1 MAKID
6 QCLQKMVELGASDLH
21 LHVDYPLTYRIDGEL
36 KPIGKPVSNKQ
47 IIFLLGE
54 ILTTEQKRLLN
65 NGREVDFAY
74 QLSSVG
80 RFRGNIFLQDGKFGG
95 VFRLIPSHL
104 HSFEE
109 IGAPSILRNL
119 VQSKSG
125 LILVTGPTGSGKSTT
140 MASMI
145 NEINKTR
152 YGHILTLEDPI
163 EFTHEDKRC
172 MITHKE
178 IGQDIPTFNDGLKA
192 AFKENVDVVLI
203 GEIRDAESM
212 QSALNLAESG
222 VLVLATLHT
231 LDAANTVKRAISFFK
246 DKMRQM
252 VRTRFAQNIR
262 AILSMRLLPSVGG
275 GRVALYEVMIANQGI
290 RNLIKDAKDHQ
301 IQSALEQGKSD
312 GMKTFNMSLSEL
324 LSQNRISKDVADIH
338 NGMMGNQ

>member
-1 MAKID
+1 
-6 QCLQKMVELGASDLH
+6 
-21 LHVDYPLTYRIDGEL
+21 
-36 KPIGKPVSNKQ
+36 
-47 IIFLLGE
+47 
-54 ILTTEQKRLLN
+54 
-65 NGREVDFAY
+65 
-74 QLSSVG
+74 
-80 RFRGNIFLQDGKFGG
+80 
-95 VFRLIPSHL
+95 
-104 HSFEE
+104 
-109 IGAPSILRNL
+109 
-119 VQSKSG
+119 
-125 LILVTGPTGSGKSTT
+125 
-140 MASMI
+140 MI

-212 QSALNLAESG
+212 QSALNLSESG

-231 LDAANTVKRAISFFK
+231 LDAANTVKRAVSFFK
-246 DKMRQM
+246 DQMRQM
-252 VRTRFAQNIR
+252 VRIRFAQNIR

-324 LSQNRISKDVADIH
+324 YLRIEYLKMLLICT
-338 NGMMGNQ
+338 ME

>member
-6 QCLQKMVELGASDLH
+6 QCLQKMLELGASDLH

-36 KPIGKPVSNKQ
+36 KPVGKAVNNKQ

-54 ILTTEQKRLLN
+54 ILNTEQKRLLN

-74 QLSSVG
+74 QLDSVG

-95 VFRLIPSHL
+95 VFRLIPSYVG
-104 HSFEE
+104 SFEE
-109 IGAPSILRNL
+109 IGAPSVLKKLI
-119 VQSKSG
+119 QSKSG

-140 MASMI
+140 MATMI

-152 YGHILTLEDPI
+152 CGHILTLEDPV
-163 EFTHEDKRC
+163 EFTHEDNLC

-178 IGQDIPTFNDGLKA
+178 VGQDIPTFNEGLKA
-192 AFKENVDVVLI
+192 AFKENVDVVLV

-231 LDAANTVKRAISFFK
+231 LDAANTVKRAVSFFK
-246 DKMRQM
+246 DQMRQM
-252 VRTRFAQNIR
+252 VRVRFAQNIK
-262 AILSMRLLPSVGG
+262 AILSMRLLPSLGG
-275 GRVALYEVMIANQGI
+275 GRVAMYEVMIANQGI

-301 IQSALEQGKSD
+301 IQSALEEGKSE
-312 GMKTFNMSLSEL
+312 GMRTFNMSLNGL
-324 LSQNRISKDVADIH
+324 LREQRISKDVANMHDGIK
-338 NGMMGNQ
+338 GK

>member
-6 QCLQKMVELGASDLH
+6 QCLQKMLELGASDLH

-36 KPIGKPVSNKQ
+36 KQIGKVINNKQ

-54 ILTTEQKRLLN
+54 ILNTEQKRLLN

-74 QLSSVG
+74 QLDSVG

-95 VFRLIPSHL
+95 VFRLIPSVL
-104 HSFEE
+104 KSFEE
-109 IGAPSILRNL
+109 IGAPSVFKKL

-140 MASMI
+140 MATMI

-152 YGHILTLEDPI
+152 YGHILTLEDPV
-163 EFTHEDKRC
+163 EFTHEDNRC

-178 IGQDIPTFNDGLKA
+178 IGQDIPTFNEGLKA
-192 AFKENVDVVLI
+192 AFKENVDVVLV

-231 LDAANTVKRAISFFK
+231 LDASNTVKRVVSFFK
-246 DKMRQM
+246 DEMRQM
-252 VRTRFAQNIR
+252 VRVRFAQNIN
-262 AILSMRLLPSVGG
+262 AILSMRLLPSLGG
-275 GRVALYEVMIANQGI
+275 GRVAMYEVMIANQGI

-301 IQSALEQGKSD
+301 IQSALQQGKSE
-312 GMKTFNMSLSEL
+312 GMKTFNMSLNEL
-324 LSQNRISKDVADIH
+324 LSQQKISKDVADMH
-338 NGMMGNQ
+338 DRTTGN

>member
-6 QCLQKMVELGASDLH
+6 QCLQKMVELSASDLH

-36 KPIGKPVSNKQ
+36 KPVGNALNNKQ

-54 ILTTEQKRLLN
+54 ILTTDQKRLLN

-74 QLSSVG
+74 QLAGVG

-95 VFRLIPSHL
+95 VFRLIPSDIR
-104 HSFEE
+104 SFEE
-109 IGAPSILRNL
+109 IGAPTVLRKL
-119 VQSKSG
+119 VQAKSG

-140 MASMI
+140 MATI
-145 NEINKTR
+145 VNEINNTR

-163 EFTHEDKRC
+163 EFTHDDKKC

-178 IGQDIPTFNDGLKA
+178 VGQDIPSFNEGLKA
-192 AFKENVDVVLI
+192 AFKENVDVVLV

-231 LDAANTVKRAISFFK
+231 LDAANTVKRAVSFFK
-246 DKMRQM
+246 DQMRKM
-252 VRTRFAQNIR
+252 VRVRFAQNIN

-275 GRVALYEVMIANQGI
+275 GRVAMYEIMIANQGI
-290 RNLIKDAKDHQ
+290 RNLIKEAKDHQ
-301 IQSALEQGKSD
+301 IESALEQGKSE
-312 GMKTFNMSLSEL
+312 GMKTFSISIGEL
-324 LSQNRISKDVADIH
+324 LAHHKISKDTADMH
-338 NGMMGNQ
+338 TGTLSK

>member
-6 QCLQKMVELGASDLH
+6 QCLQKMLELGASDLH

-36 KPIGKPVSNKQ
+36 KQIGKAVNNKQ

-54 ILTTEQKRLLN
+54 ILNTEQKRLLN

-74 QLSSVG
+74 QLDSVG

-95 VFRLIPSHL
+95 VFRLIPSGL
-104 HSFEE
+104 KSFEE
-109 IGAPSILRNL
+109 IGAPSVFKKL

-140 MASMI
+140 MATMI

-152 YGHILTLEDPI
+152 YGHILTLEDPV
-163 EFTHEDKRC
+163 EFTHEDNRC

-178 IGQDIPTFNDGLKA
+178 IGQDIPTFNEGLKA
-192 AFKENVDVVLI
+192 AFKENVDVVLV

-231 LDAANTVKRAISFFK
+231 LDASNTVKRVVSFFK
-246 DKMRQM
+246 DQMRQM
-252 VRTRFAQNIR
+252 VRVRFAQNIN
-262 AILSMRLLPSVGG
+262 AILSMRLYL
-275 GRVALYEVMIANQGI
+275 
-290 RNLIKDAKDHQ
+290 H
-301 IQSALEQGKSD
+301 
-312 GMKTFNMSLSEL
+312 
-324 LSQNRISKDVADIH
+324 
-338 NGMMGNQ
+338 

>member
-6 QCLQKMVELGASDLH
+6 QCLQKMLELGASDLH

-36 KPIGKPVSNKQ
+36 KQIGKAVNNKQ

-54 ILTTEQKRLLN
+54 ILNTEQKRLLN

-74 QLSSVG
+74 QLDSVG

-95 VFRLIPSHL
+95 VFRLIPSGL
-104 HSFEE
+104 KSFEE
-109 IGAPSILRNL
+109 IGAPSVFKKL

-140 MASMI
+140 MATMI

-152 YGHILTLEDPI
+152 YGHILTLEDPV
-163 EFTHEDKRC
+163 EFTHEDNRC

-178 IGQDIPTFNDGLKA
+178 IGQDIPTFNEGLKA
-192 AFKENVDVVLI
+192 AFKENVDVVLV

-231 LDAANTVKRAISFFK
+231 LDASNTVKRVVSFFK
-246 DKMRQM
+246 DQMRQM
-252 VRTRFAQNIR
+252 VRVRFAQNIN
-262 AILSMRLLPSVGG
+262 AILSMRLLPSLGG
-275 GRVALYEVMIANQGI
+275 GRVAMYEVMIANQGI

-301 IQSALEQGKSD
+301 IQSALQQGKSE
-312 GMKTFNMSLSEL
+312 GMKTFNMSLNEL
-324 LSQNRISKDVADIH
+324 LSQKKISKDVADMH
-338 NGMMGNQ
+338 GRTTGNK